1 MNAFEKVIGYE
12 TVKNEL
18 MQICD
23 MVHNKE
29 RYEALGARMPIGVLL
44 HGEPG
49 LGKTLLAKCFIE
61 ECNIN
66 TYTLRNNRGAE
77 KFIDE
82 ITDTFE
88 KAKKN
93 APAIVFLDDM
103 DKFANE
109 DNLHCDANEYVAV
122 QAGIDDV
129 KGYDVLVIATT
140 NNIDK
145 LPDSLIRSGRFDRTI
160 VMLPPSKKD
169 ASKIIEHYLENKKL
183 SSNVNF
189 DDLCKMMSYHSCA
202 DLETILNE
210 AAIYAGYNKKD
221 AVDMQDLINAVL
233 RLQYNSPDDLMKKD
247 KDEVRKIAIHE
258 AGHLV
263 VSEVIMP
270 GSIGLA
276 SVRTKGRSQTGGF
289 IHRCGEPN
297 KRPHEIMSLLGGK
310 VATEMYYSESCAS
323 GCYSDL
329 SRAINSLRDDITENG
344 TNGVAFLEYGN
355 LRYRLS
361 DKNNDIREAVVHS
374 ELERFIFETRNI
386 LIQNRAFL
394 EKIADALVEKETLL
408 YSDIKSIRESVEI
421 KLCVA

>member
-1 MNAFEKVIGYE
+1 MKILIASDIHGSAYFAKKIPEILENEKAE
-12 TVKNEL
+12 KL
-18 MQICD
+18 
-23 MVHNKE
+23 
-29 RYEALGARMPIGVLL
+29 VLL
-44 HGEPG
+44 GDLYYHGPRNPFPKDYAPMEVAEV
-49 LGKTLLAKCFIE
+49 LNNLKEKLKDNFI
-61 ECNIN
+61 
-66 TYTLRNNRGAE
+66 
-77 KFIDE
+77 
-82 ITDTFE
+82 
-88 KAKKN
+88 
-93 APAIVFLDDM
+93 AI
-103 DKFANE
+103 KGN
-109 DNLHCDANEYVAV
+109 CDAEVDEMISNFEFKEHYVEKINNKIMYFTH
-122 QAGIDDV
+122 GH
-129 KGYDVLVIATT
+129 K

-145 LPDSLIRSGRFDRTI
+145 LPNSLIRSGRFDRTI

-323 GCYSDL
+323 GCYLDL

-355 LRYRLS
+355 PRYRLS
-361 DKNNDIREAVVHS
+361 NKNNDIREAVVHS
-374 ELERFIFETRNI
+374 ELERFIFETRNV

-408 YSDIKSIRESVEI
+408 YSDIKAIRESVEI
-421 KLCVA
+421 TRCVA